1 MTEKRFQYIRG
12 KYSHGVHDTVKD
24 GEYKKGYRTTYDEFD
39 LDKLTDELNIR
50 ENKIKQ
56 LEKENE
62 QLKKDLKRC
71 REWINTDKYDYE
83 TTLAFIKSKGYSLK
97 DVLKYK
103 GDDVND

>member
-50 ENKIKQ
+50 ENRIKQ
-56 LEKENE
+56 LEKGNE
-62 QLKKDLKRC
+62 QLKSENKILKEDLEHC
-71 REWINTDKYDYE
+71 ANQFTDDGKNI
-83 TTLAFIKSKGYSLK
+83 LLSLR
-97 DVLKYK
+97 
-103 GDDVND
+103 